1 MYNND
6 QGVPHMAHKQSV
18 STTKAPGAIGPY
30 SQAIITGNLLFAS
43 GQLPIDPET
52 KKMPEGSIGNRARQV
67 FENLRAIVEEAGG
80 TLNDVVKTTVFLTD
94 LQDFK
99 EMNEVYATYFSAPY
113 PARSAV
119 QVAALPLGADI
130 EMEAVVSLK

>member
-1 MYNND
+1 
-6 QGVPHMAHKQSV
+6 MADKHSV
-18 STTKAPGAIGPY
+18 STAKAPGAIGPY

-52 KKMPEGSIGNRARQV
+52 GKMPEGSIGNRARQV

-80 TLNDVVKTTVFLTD
+80 TLADVVKTTVFLTD

-99 EMNEVYATYFSAPY
+99 EMNEVYATYFSAPF

-130 EMEAVVSLK
+130 EMEAVVCLK

>member
-1 MYNND
+1 
-6 QGVPHMAHKQSV
+6 MADKQSV

-43 GQLPIDPET
+43 GQLPINPET
-52 KKMPEGSIGNRARQV
+52 GKMPEGSIGNRARQV

-80 TLNDVVKTTVFLTD
+80 TLDDVVKTTVFLTD

-99 EMNEVYATYFSAPY
+99 EMNEVYATYFSAPF

-119 QVAALPLGADI
+119 QVAALPLGSDI
-130 EMEAVVSLK
+130 EMEAIVSLK

>member
-1 MYNND
+1 
-6 QGVPHMAHKQSV
+6 MADKHSV
-18 STTKAPGAIGPY
+18 STAKAPGAIGPY

-52 KKMPEGSIGNRARQV
+52 GKMPEGSIGNRARQV

-80 TLNDVVKTTVFLTD
+80 TLADVVKTTVFLTD

-99 EMNEVYATYFSAPY
+99 EMNEVYATYFSAPF

>member
-1 MYNND
+1 
-6 QGVPHMAHKQSV
+6 MAGKRSV
-18 STTKAPGAIGPY
+18 STTNAPGAIGPY

-43 GQLPIDPET
+43 GQLPINPET
-52 KKMPEGSIGNRARQV
+52 GKMPEGSIGNRAHQV

-130 EMEAVVSLK
+130 EMEAIVSLK